1 MVIFA
6 LPEILSHSYTMG
18 AEGPFSCA
26 VVVLIAQVLVLLYES
41 VQGSSIEPP
50 RLSPGDSSGTK
61 LKVSDE
67 GRNVMRTHR
76 DNGEWQVRATS
87 DFRPSVSKRQ

>member
-1 MVIFA
+1 M
-6 LPEILSHSYTMG
+6 LS
-18 AEGPFSCA
+18 
-26 VVVLIAQVLVLLYES
+26 Q
-41 VQGSSIEPP
+41 
-50 RLSPGDSSGTK
+50 GDSSGTK

-87 DFRPSVSKRQ
+87 DFRPCVSRDSKRFALRSREPLGREKQTGQETGHLRNHGGEGCSQMGLI